1 MTKIENAAGN
11 PRLARL
17 FPCSL
22 PAMSLLLST
31 AFALATPAVAQER
44 SYDDGLL
51 KTYYESA
58 KGKTVAFVPIAMSFD
73 ITQGYAAG
81 LQRQAKKLGY
91 TLEIRD
97 PNFSVEQAVQA
108 IEQLIVE
115 KPDVIIAHPLDAA
128 SFNRLVRKAK
138 DAGIYWIWANLKG
151 GPNGDGYVGGNH
163 YETGV
168 VETRLAARACES
180 HEPKKIAL
188 VTAPPTNSVTIAS
201 NAGIEDELKK
211 HPDIQVVATQSADS
225 DAGKARAIA
234 ATVLKQHPD
243 LCAIVG
249 QWDGTDIAIPSAVE
263 EAGLTGKVAVI
274 TQGGGSKASA
284 CDKVSDGSFY
294 AFVSY
299 DIGAQVDYL
308 NNMLL
313 QLFQTGARPGSQPYG
328 LYVHPKVITQASL
341 PNTTC
346 WTVEDLSRPLD

>member
-1 MTKIENAAGN
+1 MNIQKAGARTRLGAWGGKLGAAV
-11 PRLARL
+11 LTA
-17 FPCSL
+17 
-22 PAMSLLLST
+22 AALSIT
-31 AFALATPAVAQER
+31 ATAGVAEER

-51 KTYYESA
+51 NSYYEAA

-81 LQRQAKKLGY
+81 MQRQADKLGY
-91 TLEIRD
+91 ELVIRD

-108 IEQLIVE
+108 IDQLIVE

-128 SFNRLVRKAK
+128 AFNRLAIKAQK
-138 DAGIYWIWANLKG
+138 AGIYWIWANLKG

-168 VETRLAARACES
+168 VETRLAAEACADSES
-180 HEPKKIAL
+180 KKIAL
-188 VTAPPTNSVTIAS
+188 ITAPPTNSVTIAS
-201 NAGIEDELKK
+201 NAGIQDELKN
-211 HPDIQVVATQSADS
+211 HPDLKVVATQSADS

-234 ATVLKQHPD
+234 STVLKQHPD
-243 LCAIVG
+243 LCAIIG

-274 TQGGGSKASA
+274 TQGGGSKATA
-284 CDKVSDGSFY
+284 CDKVADGSFY

-299 DIGAQVDYL
+299 DVGAQTQDL
-308 NNMLL
+308 NNLILQLL
-313 QLFQTGARPGSQPYG
+313 QAKPEPASQPVA
-328 LYVHPKVITQASL
+328 LYMNPKVLTKDSL
-341 PNTTC
+341 AYTSC